1 MKRFGLVGFAVATL
15 VAMAAA
21 PALAKG
27 PDVRVST
34 TAVITGPG
42 LKGPIVLRGN
52 VSVYGF
58 DGFEAPHNELSDV
71 LLRSVGLQSGSD
83 IGWYELAPD
92 PGTLGPGY
100 EITYTFTSSDSQ
112 QAVDVPLFGAGAK
125 IDLTVPFRQ
134 VVYPYGRE
142 RPLVY
147 TAPGQFFLNRMIGQ
161 WWSAPPSLHT
171 WLVSKGLPAA
181 PVAARVPARPPAV
194 PELPTADAF
203 PWAIAFIATALLA
216 MVVTAALAGRRAQL
230 GRRA

>member
-34 TAVITGPG
+34 TAAITGPG
-42 LKGPIVLRGN
+42 LKNPIVLRGN

-92 PGTLGPGY
+92 PATLGPGY
-100 EITYTFTSSDSQ
+100 EITYTFTSLDSQ
-112 QAVDVPLFGAGAK
+112 QAVDVPLFGAGAT
-125 IDLTVPFRQ
+125 IDLAVPFTQ

-147 TAPGQFFLNRMIGQ
+147 TAPGQFFLDRMIGQ
-161 WWSAPPSLHT
+161 WWSAPPSLQT
-171 WLVSKGLPAA
+171 WLLSKGLPAA
-181 PVAARVPARPPAV
+181 PVPAPVPARPRAV
-194 PELPTADAF
+194 PELPASDAF
-203 PWAIAFIATALLA
+203 PWAIVFAVTGLLA
-216 MVVTAALAGRRAQL
+216 MVVTAGLAGRRAQL

>member
-1 MKRFGLVGFAVATL
+1 MKRFALVGFAVAATI
-15 VAMAAA
+15 AMAAA

-34 TAVITGPG
+34 TAAITGPG
-42 LKGPIVLRGN
+42 LKDPIVLRGA

-58 DGFEAPHNELSDV
+58 DGFEAPHNELTDD

-92 PGTLGPGY
+92 PDTLGPGY
-100 EITYTFTSSDSQ
+100 EITYTFRGSDSQ
-112 QAVDVPLFGAGAK
+112 QAVDAPLFGAGAT

-134 VVYPYGRE
+134 VVYPYGRD

-147 TAPGQFFLNRMIGQ
+147 TAPGQFFLNRMVGR
-161 WWSAPPSLHT
+161 WWSAPPALRA

-181 PVAARVPARPPAV
+181 PVAAPVPAQPPAV
-194 PELPTADAF
+194 PEPPAADGF
-203 PWAIAFIATALLA
+203 PWAVAFAVTGLLA
-216 MVVTAALAGRRAQL
+216 MVATAAVAGRRAQA
-230 GRRA
+230 GREA

>member
-1 MKRFGLVGFAVATL
+1 MKRFGLVGFAVAAV

-34 TAVITGPG
+34 TAAITGPG
-42 LKGPIVLRGN
+42 LKDPIVLRGN

-58 DGFEAPHNELSDV
+58 DGFEAPHNDLTDV

-100 EITYTFTSSDSQ
+100 EITYTFTGSDSQ

-161 WWSAPPSLHT
+161 WWSAPPALRT
-171 WLVSKGLPAA
+171 FLISKGLPATQVAALA
-181 PVAARVPARPPAV
+181 PVHPGTT
-194 PELPTADAF
+194 PELPAGVGF
-203 PWAIAFIATALLA
+203 SWAIAFAVTGLLA
-216 MVVTAALAGRRAQL
+216 MVVVAAVSGRRAEL